1 MAYIKKQKNGK
12 WFARVSWYDENKVK
26 HQKSKATFK
35 TKVEATRWSNSFLN
49 DVYSGNSII
58 QEVTFYDYFV
68 DWFKT
73 YKEPR
78 LAKVTI
84 TRYKIIAKLIKE
96 EFGNKKLTKVTR
108 RDYQKFINKFGKNHA
123 PDTVKKTNSIIKSC
137 IKSAII
143 DNKLKNDFT
152 QNIELVVNKDK
163 EIKVEYLSLNEI
175 KLLISFLE
183 DNLDSRYTANYM
195 ILTAIY
201 TGMRLGEICALT
213 WNDININHRTIT
225 IDKSW
230 DYIYGSG
237 FKPTKT
243 ESSNRTIRVNQG
255 LINILLDL
263 KNNDELMIFKNIQGT
278 IPTSNGVNKQL
289 RYALNKCNIHKS
301 NFHFHSLRH
310 SHVALL
316 LYYGIDLYSISK
328 RLGHSDMTTTSKK
341 YAYLIDELK
350 AKSDNHIEEILQNM

>member
-12 WFARVSWYDENKVK
+12 WLARVSWRDGEKLK
-26 HQKSKATFK
+26 QKSKATFK
-35 TKVEATRWSNSFLN
+35 TKIEANRWANSFLN
-49 DVYSGNSII
+49 DVYTGKAVIDDIS
-58 QEVTFYDYFV
+58 FYNYFV
-68 DWFKT
+68 DWFET
-73 YKEPR
+73 YKKPR
-78 LAKVTI
+78 LSKVTI
-84 TRYKIIAKLIKE
+84 TRYEIIARLIKE
-96 EFGNKKLTKVTR
+96 EFGNKKLSKIKR
-108 RDYQKFINKFGKNHA
+108 RDYQRFINKFGSTHA
-123 PDTVKKTNSIIKSC
+123 PDTVKKTNSIIRSYV
-137 IKSAII
+137 KSAII
-143 DNKLKNDFT
+143 DNKINTDFT
-152 QNIELVVNKDK
+152 QNVELVVNKDK
-163 EIKVEYLSLNEI
+163 EIKVEYLSLSEI
-175 KLLISFLE
+175 KQLVHYLE
-183 DNLDSRYTANYM
+183 NNLNQKYTANYM

-213 WNDININHRTIT
+213 WNDIDFNEHTININ
-225 IDKSW
+225 KSW